1 VLPPL
6 RERRADIP
14 LIARYFLGK
23 YGQSMN
29 KNVTDFSPQAME
41 MFTGYDWPGNIREVR
56 NVVERAMVV
65 AKGTQIQID
74 DISFPFPSPEM
85 PSGGESL
92 EEVEKDQILKILNQT
107 KGNIAQAAEILKISR
122 LTIYNKIEKYHLKKD
137 DLNKQYL

>member
-1 VLPPL
+1 
-6 RERRADIP
+6 
-14 LIARYFLGK
+14 
-23 YGQSMN
+23 MN

-41 MFTGYDWPGNIREVR
+41 MFAGYDWPGNIREVR

-74 DISFPFPSPEM
+74 DISFPFPPPAS

-107 KGNIAQAAEILKISR
+107 KGNIAQAADILKISR
-122 LTIYNKIEKYHLKKD
+122 LTIYNKIEKYNLKR
-137 DLNKQYL
+137 